1 MIVEH
6 TSETP
11 FLFQLG
17 PEGAELTGYAG
28 SEDPVVFVPEQFEG
42 HPVTGIGERAFYQHK
57 EIQRIHLP
65 DTIVHIGGYA
75 FAECRFLE
83 QMDLPDK
90 VASIGDYAFYNCI
103 RLKRVLFPPGLDQ
116 MGYGSFK
123 NDTELTDIHLYT
135 EEGGENSINT
145 ILDDTNHETTVTFH
159 YPDGT
164 AGRLIFTEFYLDEVP
179 NIEARQFNHLTYG
192 SGSMYRN
199 CLGAAGMDYRKYD
212 SLFSFAVHMD
222 EPATVCQMAVD
233 RLMYPKNLSA
243 ESRDQYLDYL
253 ISRPDVLTYLM
264 DTEQRDALNLLMK
277 ERVFDKEVLDAA
289 LDYGQRRG
297 KNEYVSLLIHYKNRW
312 YPAVEKEYDL

>member
-123 NDTELTDIHLYT
+123 NDTAWSMPSELVSSPH
-135 EEGGENSINT
+135 
-145 ILDDTNHETTVTFH
+145 
-159 YPDGT
+159 T
-164 AGRLIFTEFYLDEVP
+164 AT
-179 NIEARQFNHLTYG
+179 
-192 SGSMYRN
+192 
-199 CLGAAGMDYRKYD
+199 
-212 SLFSFAVHMD
+212 
-222 EPATVCQMAVD
+222 
-233 RLMYPKNLSA
+233 
-243 ESRDQYLDYL
+243 
-253 ISRPDVLTYLM
+253 
-264 DTEQRDALNLLMK
+264 
-277 ERVFDKEVLDAA
+277 
-289 LDYGQRRG
+289 
-297 KNEYVSLLIHYKNRW
+297 
-312 YPAVEKEYDL
+312 